1 MDRLSHWRVAAW
13 VALCLSGLAVV
24 AALVIPPAFRATPK
38 LAGQVHASLSP
49 RTHLFGQPVTATLE
63 VPAGS
68 SVRASFVPYQ
78 VVRRAVTPK
87 ARTVRYEFTLLCLT
101 SACAGV
107 PGTEHELT
115 LPPVRIGL
123 PNGRRFAG
131 YWPPLREASRLAP
144 ADLTHPTP
152 RGDAIVPD
160 HGGASRALGLGLAA
174 SGAVALLTA
183 GLLGVLWLTPRRLPL
198 AIPQRNGHANL
209 SELEYALVVTGLA
222 AGGGPD
228 DRRAALESLAV
239 ALAERGEHE
248 LASQA
253 RSLAWSPLEPRGA
266 AVRQLAAT
274 VQQLT
279 RERA

>member
-1 MDRLSHWRVAAW
+1 
-13 VALCLSGLAVV
+13 
-24 AALVIPPAFRATPK
+24 
-38 LAGQVHASLSP
+38 
-49 RTHLFGQPVTATLE
+49 
-63 VPAGS
+63 
-68 SVRASFVPYQ
+68 
-78 VVRRAVTPK
+78 
-87 ARTVRYEFTLLCLT
+87 
-101 SACAGV
+101 
-107 PGTEHELT
+107 
-115 LPPVRIGL
+115 
-123 PNGRRFAG
+123 
-131 YWPPLREASRLAP
+131 
-144 ADLTHPTP
+144 
-152 RGDAIVPD
+152 
-160 HGGASRALGLGLAA
+160 
-174 SGAVALLTA
+174 LLTA